1 MDFIFVTGKLGQGK
15 TLAAVSKIKER
26 LLRGCIVATNCDI
39 FLDKMFNQKT
49 DKPRVIRIP
58 DKPTLDDLEIIGPA
72 YDLSKGYDESK
83 NGLLVFDEC
92 GDWFNSRNWQDKS
105 RAGLNSWLRH
115 ARKLGWDV
123 YMIVQDVSII
133 DNQARDSLGA
143 GVARCKRLDKMRIPW
158 IGSITKNLLGFELRP
173 PKLHVARI
181 EDDLGIFL
189 DRWVYSGTDL
199 YKSYDTT
206 QSFRADYPHGVH
218 SLLTPWHLF
227 GRYHRPSKD
236 RAMRITKIY
245 FKKYSRPALLCF
257 GLLLGSG
264 YGLYQSYRLTGSI
277 SPVAATSPG
286 VSTPSAPVVPVEP
299 PKPFKEQWA
308 GWSYDGSH
316 SINRSLVFFLV
327 NPDGIRIASTDSIFE
342 GITLSEPSSCAIKL
356 QVGKDSTFLKCR
368 DLKAEPPVS
377 PVERTKE
384 SVAHTL

>member
-26 LLRGCIVATNCDI
+26 IQRGCVVATNCDI

-58 DKPTLDDLEIIGPA
+58 DKPTIEDLEMIGRA
-72 YDLSKGYDESK
+72 YDSKHGYDESK
-83 NGLLVFDEC
+83 NGLLVLDEC
-92 GDWFNSRNWQDKS
+92 GTWFNSRNWQDKT
-105 RAGLNSWLRH
+105 RMAVNNWMLH

-123 YMIVQDVSII
+123 YLIVQDISII
-133 DNQARDSLGA
+133 DNQARDSLAA
-143 GVARCKRLDKMRIPW
+143 GVARCKRLDKMRIPF
-158 IGSITKNLLGFELRP
+158 IGSITKNLLGFEVRP

-199 YKSYDTT
+199 YKAYDTT

-236 RAMRITKIY
+236 RAMRLTKIY
-245 FKKYSRPALLCF
+245 LKKYSRPALLCF

-277 SPVAATSPG
+277 SPVSATSSNPS
-286 VSTPSAPVVPVEP
+286 VSGLSSAPIEP
-299 PKPFKEQWA
+299 PKQFKEQWA
-308 GWSYDGSH
+308 GWSYDGSQ
-316 SINRSLVFFLV
+316 SINRSNVFFFV
-327 NPDGIRIASTDSIFE
+327 NPDGIRIPSTDSLFE
-342 GITLSEPSSCAIKL
+342 GITLSEPSSCAVKL
-356 QVGKDSTFLKCR
+356 QIGKDFVYLKCNPNNY
-368 DLKAEPPVS
+368 PPPDS
-377 PVERTKE
+377 LSQPKE
-384 SVAHTL
+384 SVAQSG